1 MKQFN
6 FYIPTRIF
14 FGEGA
19 VQKLSRARLPEGK
32 GLIITGGTSTTKL
45 GYVAKVADILKECGH
60 ETVVYNKVQP
70 NPTLESVREC
80 TAVCRENGCTFLVGL
95 GGGSSIDTAKAVAV
109 MANNDGDWWDY
120 VYGGTG
126 GRQRAK
132 NAGLALVAITTTAGT
147 GTEVDPWT
155 VISNGEEK
163 IGAGNDRMFPT
174 VAIVDADFMVS
185 VPPHLTAYQG
195 FDALFHATEGYL
207 ASCANPMS
215 DMFALEAIRRI
226 GNSLVTAVNNGQDK
240 QARAEVALANTLSG
254 FILSISS
261 CIGNHAVEHALSAF
275 HPGLPHGAG
284 LIMLSQAYYKRHLS
298 CSAERMVQMAKAL
311 GNEAASK
318 PQDFLDALIQMQKDC
333 GVDAL
338 KMSDYGIMRDNF
350 AAYADNAFENSG
362 GMFRLD
368 TYPFTKEEV
377 IAMLEESYQ

>member
-19 VQKLSRARLPEGK
+19 VQKLSRAKLPEGK
-32 GLIITGGTSTTKL
+32 GLIITGGTSTTRL
-45 GYVAKVADILKECGH
+45 GYVEKVANILKECGH

-80 TAVCRENGCTFLVGL
+80 TAVCKESGCTFLVGL

-109 MANNDGDWWDY
+109 MANNEGDWWDY
-120 VYGGTG
+120 VYGGSG
-126 GRQRAK
+126 GRQKAK
-132 NAGLALVAITTTAGT
+132 NAALPMVAITTTAGT

-185 VPPHLTAYQG
+185 VPPQLTAYQG

-215 DMFALEAIRRI
+215 DMFALEAIRLI
-226 GNSLVTAVNNGQDK
+226 GNSLAKAVQNGQDK
-240 QARAEVALANTLSG
+240 EARAEVALANTLSG

-275 HPGLPHGAG
+275 HPKLPHGAG
-284 LIMLSQAYYKRHLS
+284 LIMLSKAYYKRHLS
-298 CSAERMVQMAKAL
+298 CSAERMVKMAKAL
-311 GNEAASK
+311 GNEAASE

-333 GVDAL
+333 GVDTL
-338 KMSDYGIMRDNF
+338 KMSDYGITRDNF
-350 AAYADNAFENSG
+350 TAYADNAFENSG